1 MAMLKNKKNL
11 IFTKTFSCA
20 VLPGACTMAL
30 RLNARTSAPTGTA
43 TWLGS
48 GASPAASSVGVVG
61 VLVSLVE
68 RRDAQVN
75 VLIGQVQV
83 DRQLLATH

>member
-1 MAMLKNKKNL
+1 M
-11 IFTKTFSCA
+11 
-20 VLPGACTMAL
+20 PAL
-30 RLNARTSAPTGTA
+30 
-43 TWLGS
+43 
-48 GASPAASSVGVVG
+48 AASSAGVVG

-75 VLIGQVQV
+75 ALIGQV

>member
-1 MAMLKNKKNL
+1 MAMRKNKKNL

-20 VLPGACTMAL
+20 FLPDACTMAL
-30 RLNARTSAPTGTA
+30 HLNARTSAQLVLQHG
-43 TWLGS
+43 LGVVP
-48 GASPAASSVGVVG
+48 ALAASSAGVVG

-75 VLIGQVQV
+75 ALIGQV

>member
-1 MAMLKNKKNL
+1 MSTRKNKKNL
-11 IFTKTFSCA
+11 IFNKIFSCIG
-20 VLPGACTMAL
+20 LPGACTMAL
-30 RLNARTSAPTGTA
+30 RLNARSSAPLVLKHG
-43 TWLGS
+43 LGV
-48 GASPAASSVGVVG
+48 APALAASSAGVVG

-75 VLIGQVQV
+75 ALMGQVQV

>member
-1 MAMLKNKKNL
+1 MRKNKKNL

-20 VLPGACTMAL
+20 FLPDACTMAL
-30 RLNARTSAPTGTA
+30 HLNARTSAQLVLQHG
-43 TWLGS
+43 LGVVP
-48 GASPAASSVGVVG
+48 ALAASSAGVVG

-75 VLIGQVQV
+75 ALIGQVQM
-83 DRQLLATH
+83 DRKLLATH

>member
-1 MAMLKNKKNL
+1 MAMRKNKKNL

-20 VLPGACTMAL
+20 FLPAACTMAL
-30 RLNARTSAPTGTA
+30 HLNARTSAQLVLQHG
-43 TWLGS
+43 LGVVP
-48 GASPAASSVGVVG
+48 ALAASSAGVVG

-75 VLIGQVQV
+75 ALIGQVQM
-83 DRQLLATH
+83 DRKLLATH

>member
-1 MAMLKNKKNL
+1 MRKNKKNL

-20 VLPGACTMAL
+20 FLPDACTMAL
-30 RLNARTSAPTGTA
+30 HLNARTSAQLVLQHG
-43 TWLGS
+43 LGVVP
-48 GASPAASSVGVVG
+48 ALAASSAGVVG

-75 VLIGQVQV
+75 ALIGQV